1 MDTELARTF
10 LTVIAAGNFI
20 SAARG
25 RRVSDGDP
33 GDKIPVRARMELL
46 AGDRPRDCNRRSN
59 GGVVRSLR
67 NAGER
72 RLFSDASRKLPTL
85 VFLLYQKG
93 RDDYTVKSGPQ
104 RVRDLMG
111 EEAEALLRHRF
122 EIVTTP
128 LTRLKAATIVA
139 IPNNQQVTADE
150 DRGRLVRRP

>member
-1 MDTELARTF
+1 MRHRLPRAAPARDAV
-10 LTVIAAGNFI
+10 LTLENHTAAH
-20 SAARG
+20 
-25 RRVSDGDP
+25 
-33 GDKIPVRARMELL
+33 L
-46 AGDRPRDCNRRSN
+46 
-59 GGVVRSLR
+59 
-67 NAGER
+67 
-72 RLFSDASRKLPTL
+72 TL

-128 LTRLKAATIVA
+128 LTRLKTATIVA
-139 IPNNQQVTADE
+139 IPEQQQVTADE